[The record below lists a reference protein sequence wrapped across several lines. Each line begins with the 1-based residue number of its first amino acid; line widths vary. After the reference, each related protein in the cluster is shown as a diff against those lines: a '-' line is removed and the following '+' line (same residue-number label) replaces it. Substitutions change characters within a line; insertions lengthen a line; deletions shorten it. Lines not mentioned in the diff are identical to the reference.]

1 MPAPE
6 VVLVRHGETE
16 WSRSGRH
23 TGRTDLPL
31 TDAGRHEAEQLVRPL
46 AERHFTLVLTS
57 PLTRAVETCRLAG
70 LGAGAKLR
78 DDLMEWDYG
87 RYEGRTQPEIR
98 AEAPGWDLWR
108 DGCPGGESAADVGRR
123 ADRVLAELHAADG
136 DAAVFSHGH
145 FLRVLAA
152 RWLDLPPEAGR
163 IFALSTATLSVLGSE
178 HDGPVVQL
186 WNQAVAL

>member
-31 TDAGRHEAEQLVRPL
+31 TDAGRREAKALRRPL
-46 AERHFTLVLTS
+46 AERRFAIVLTS

-70 LGAGAKLR
+70 LGAGAERR
-78 DDLMEWDYG
+78 DDLMEWDYR
-87 RYEGRTQPEIR
+87 RYEGRTQAEIR

-123 ADRVLAELHAADG
+123 ADRVLAELRAADG
-136 DAAVFSHGH
+136 DAAVFAHGH
-145 FLRVLAA
+145 LLRVLAA
-152 RWLDLPPEAGR
+152 RWLGLSPEAGR
-163 IFALSTATLSVLGSE
+163 IFALGTATLSVLGSE
-178 HDGPVVQL
+178 HDARAVQL
-186 WNQAVAL
+186 WNQPVAL